1 MPQRIKFFLAHLSVS
16 FLIALL
22 VVGLVFFIWYPTPL
36 AQAVGVTHIFL
47 MMLAIDVIVGPALG
61 FIVYKRDKKKFKFDL
76 SIIILIQLSALS
88 YGVYSI
94 AQGRPVWI
102 AYNVDR
108 FELIRNNEIIH
119 NNLQT
124 ALSKYQQPSWF
135 KPQFVGVA
143 FAKDKELRDQDMFQ
157 EMFGGIS
164 IAQKP
169 ERHVP
174 LIEVKKQIKQRTQS
188 LDSLKKYN
196 SEQVVATV
204 LANYPQAKG
213 YVPLK
218 ANHLDMTVLLDQNAE
233 VIKIVNLR
241 PW

>member
-1 MPQRIKFFLAHLSVS
+1 MSQRIKFFLGHLSIS
-16 FLIALL
+16 FLIASL
-22 VVGLVFFIWYPTPL
+22 VVGIVFFIWYPAPL
-36 AQAVGVTHIFL
+36 AEAVGVTHIFL
-47 MMLAIDVIVGPALG
+47 MMLIIDVIVGPTLG
-61 FIVYKRDKKKFKFDL
+61 FIVYKKDKKKLKFDL
-76 SIIILIQLSALS
+76 SIIILIQLSALI

-108 FELIRNNEIIH
+108 FELIRSNEILH

-135 KPQFVGVA
+135 KPQFVGVT

-174 LIEVKKQIKQRTQS
+174 LIQVKKQIKQRTQS
-188 LDSLKKYN
+188 LDLLKKYN